1 MKRFLSIWLLL
12 MMIVTTCFAADSPS
26 LEDLYWCQPDLPF
39 HVVELDEEWEDIYNT
54 VSEVVDFNKLFEDD
68 YYGIYEI
75 IAVEVDDIYPT
86 MTWSFPCEYK
96 EDQIIKFV
104 FCSMDLITIEVCN
117 GTLNEDGSRTGGR
130 SSKVYP

>member
-1 MKRFLSIWLLL
+1 
-12 MMIVTTCFAADSPS
+12 
-26 LEDLYWCQPDLPF
+26 LPF

-75 IAVEVDDIYPT
+75 ITVEVDDIYPT

-117 GTLNEDGSRTGGR
+117 GTLNEDGSILVNTEYVEPN
-130 SSKVYP
+130 SYYMIVLASDTFDI